1 MPEQFILP
9 DLGEGIHEAQIVQ
22 LLVKEG
28 DVVREDQP
36 LMEVETDKA
45 AVEIPSPQAGTITSI
60 HVEAAGTRHVAWTV
74 SSESELSQDWTFLAS
89 TATARSKGLRSLAR
103 P

>member
-1 MPEQFILP
+1 MAQFILP

-45 AVEIPSPQAGTITSI
+45 AVEIPSPQAGKITGI
-60 HVEAAGTRHVAWTV
+60 HVEAGQTVNVGEVMVTFGNGSPQCTRT
-74 SSESELSQDWTFLAS
+74 
-89 TATARSKGLRSLAR
+89 
-103 P
+103 